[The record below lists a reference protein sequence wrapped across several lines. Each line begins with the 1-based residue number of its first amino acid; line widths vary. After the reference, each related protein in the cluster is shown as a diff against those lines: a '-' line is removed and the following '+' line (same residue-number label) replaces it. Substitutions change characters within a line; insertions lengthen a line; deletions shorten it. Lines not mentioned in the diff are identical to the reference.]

1 MKRIIPVI
9 LVLAV
14 LILALVSC
22 TPEEVPTTTVE
33 ITSST
38 TTTAK
43 PKTSKVLKMGVDD
56 KDIGWAFWAEN

>member
-9 LVLAV
+9 LALAV

-22 TPEEVPTTTVE
+22 TPEEVPTTTVV
-33 ITSST
+33 ITSS

-43 PKTSKVLKMGVDD
+43 PKTSKVLKMGIDD

>member
-9 LVLAV
+9 LALAV

-38 TTTAK
+38 TTAK
-43 PKTSKVLKMGVDD
+43 PKTSKVLKMGIDD

>member
-9 LVLAV
+9 LALAT

-38 TTTAK
+38 TTAK
-43 PKTSKVLKMGVDD
+43 PKTSKVLKMGIDD
-56 KDIGWAFWAEN
+56 KDIGWAFWAEK